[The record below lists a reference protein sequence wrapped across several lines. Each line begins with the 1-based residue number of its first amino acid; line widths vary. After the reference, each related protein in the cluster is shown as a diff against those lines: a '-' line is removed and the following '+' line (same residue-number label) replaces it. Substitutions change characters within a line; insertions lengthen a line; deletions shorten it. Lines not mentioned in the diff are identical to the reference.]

1 MEQIDYDS
9 GMPLY
14 IQLKD
19 IIKKQILEGRFSS
32 GEKIP
37 TEGEYCKKY
46 SISRIT
52 VRQAINNLVQ
62 EKMLIRKQGKGTFV
76 ASVKLRKYLPKLYS
90 FTEDMIA
97 EGRVPDSIIL
107 HSSLSEADDETVKLL
122 KLPAGNH
129 KVFKLSRVR
138 RADGIPLLFERAFI
152 PDYICPGLGDY
163 DFSEH
168 SLYKVLQQNYKL
180 IFKYAEERYEVT
192 VLDKQIAGLLDLT
205 INEPAFQIHR
215 VAYLNNDK
223 PYELTYA
230 VGRGDA
236 MSFTVTLVPET
247 EFKRNY

>member
-1 MEQIDYDS
+1 MEQIDYNS

-14 IQLKD
+14 VQLKD
-19 IIKKQILEGRFSS
+19 IIKKQISEGRFSY

-37 TEGEYCKKY
+37 TEEEYCKKY

-62 EKMLIRKQGKGTFV
+62 EKLLIRKQGKGTFV
-76 ASVKLRKYLPKLYS
+76 ASVKLHKHLPKLYS

-107 HSSLSEADDETVKLL
+107 YSEVIEADDETAKQL
-122 KLPAGNH
+122 KLPAENR
-129 KVFKLSRVR
+129 KVYKLGRVR
-138 RADGIPLLFERAFI
+138 RADGIPILFERALI
-152 PDYICPGLGDY
+152 PDYLCPGLDGY
-163 DFSEH
+163 DFKEH
-168 SLYKVLQQNYKL
+168 SLYKVLQQDYKL
-180 IFKYAEERYEVT
+180 MFKYAEERYEVMMP
-192 VLDKQIAGLLDLT
+192 DRQIADLLDSNT
-205 INEPAFQIHR
+205 SEPAFQIHR
-215 VAYLNNDK
+215 IAFLDNDK

-236 MSFTVTLVPET
+236 MSFSVTLLADT